1 LYLADANVGQ
11 NQEDIDMIE
20 YLAEKNLQH
29 SAGFKIDGNFSK
41 LRKDNN
47 LKIYH
52 VMAKSNMCNN
62 FVISL
67 QDSNPTILENIDRPD
82 VGWDE
87 HAKIISELTENY
99 PHIPALVQL
108 IQGLPGQTVST
119 WRQTLSD
126 VVHQE
131 NVLPLVYVNELL
143 SASPAA
149 RDKTYTEKWN
159 FVYSNSIRWDTFAQS
174 EFKSPFSKSCSSFT
188 ELDFIE
194 MCMLTLIYSVVNHH
208 IRNLQVQDI
217 KFDIESIVDRF
228 LVSELYTLLKNNLT
242 ENWLVNDKF
251 YFTVGIDGKPQA
263 IPTRADNMITEEIIP
278 KIASD
283 HNFLKW
289 TIQGLSTTISASSKK
304 QYARYVFDT
313 IKDQSA

>member
-1 LYLADANVGQ
+1 
-11 NQEDIDMIE
+11 
-20 YLAEKNLQH
+20 
-29 SAGFKIDGNFSK
+29 
-41 LRKDNN
+41 
-47 LKIYH
+47 
-52 VMAKSNMCNN
+52 
-62 FVISL
+62 
-67 QDSNPTILENIDRPD
+67 
-82 VGWDE
+82 
-87 HAKIISELTENY
+87 
-99 PHIPALVQL
+99 
-108 IQGLPGQTVST
+108 
-119 WRQTLSD
+119 
-126 VVHQE
+126 
-131 NVLPLVYVNELL
+131 
-143 SASPAA
+143 
-149 RDKTYTEKWN
+149 
-159 FVYSNSIRWDTFAQS
+159 
-174 EFKSPFSKSCSSFT
+174 
-188 ELDFIE
+188 
-194 MCMLTLIYSVVNHH
+194 MLTLIYSVVNHH

-251 YFTVGIDGKPQA
+251 YFTVGIDGKTQA